1 MLEVA
6 MTGFL
11 GSKDL
16 PRVCII
22 GAGVAGFT
30 TAKRLKDHNI
40 GYDCYEA
47 SDDIGGNWYYKNPN
61 GMSACYQSLHID
73 TSKTRLAFE
82 DFPVPKDWPDFPH
95 HSQLLAY
102 FKAYVAHFG
111 LRETISFNTKVTKAH
126 RRDDGLWQ
134 VHLSNGRQLLY
145 DALIVC
151 NGHHWN
157 PRVPDAYP
165 GHFDGTQI
173 HAHAYNDP
181 FDPIDMRG
189 KNIVVVGGG
198 NSAMDIASE
207 LSSRSIANR
216 LYVSMRR
223 GVWVLPKYING
234 KPADKAALP
243 SWMPLSMGRKFAKG
257 LLIKAIGRMEDY
269 GLPKPDHDP
278 LTGHPSVSGEFLTRV
293 GCGDIMP
300 KPAIKAFDKSEVVF
314 GDDSRE
320 KVDVIIYAT
329 GYKITFPFF
338 DQDAFTPVGDRLP
351 LWRRMM
357 KPGVDNL
364 FFMGLAQPL
373 PTLVNL
379 PEQQSKLV
387 AAYLTGDYSLPSKDQ
402 MEAQIIADE
411 KTYLGHFYDSPR
423 HTIQIDF
430 AHYVRAG
437 EKELAKGKRRADFLA
452 LPALPVPPRAAGIAP
467 LAKAA

>member
-1 MLEVA
+1 MS
-6 MTGFL
+6 GFV
-11 GSKDL
+11 GSKRL

-30 TAKRLKDHNI
+30 TAKRLKDHDI

-95 HSQLLAY
+95 HSQLLTY
-102 FKAYVAHFG
+102 FKDYVCHFG
-111 LRETISFNTKVTKAH
+111 LRETISFNTKVTRAH

-134 VHLSNGRQLLY
+134 VHLSTGRQVLY

-157 PRVPDAYP
+157 PRLPAPYP
-165 GHFDGTQI
+165 GHFAGDQI

-189 KNIVVVGGG
+189 KSILVVGGG

-207 LSSRSIANR
+207 LSSRSIAAK

-243 SWMPLSMGRKFAKG
+243 PWMPLSLGRKLAKG
-257 LLIKAIGRMEDY
+257 LLVKAVGRMEDY

-278 LTGHPSVSGEFLTRV
+278 LTAHPSVSGEFLTRV
-293 GCGDIMP
+293 GCGDITP
-300 KPAIKAFDKSEVVF
+300 RPAIHAFDGHDVVF
-314 GDDSRE
+314 SDETRARI
-320 KVDVIIYAT
+320 DVIIYAT
-329 GYKITFPFF
+329 GYQISFPFF
-338 DQDAFTPVGDRLP
+338 DQPQFQPVNERLP

-364 FFMGLAQPL
+364 FYMGLAQPL

-387 AAYLTGDYSLPSKDQ
+387 AAYLTGKYALPAKDV
-402 MEAQIIADE
+402 MEDQIIADE

-437 EKELAKGKRRADFLA
+437 HKELAKGKARADYLA
-452 LPALPVPPRAAGIAP
+452 ASVLPVPPRAAGIAT